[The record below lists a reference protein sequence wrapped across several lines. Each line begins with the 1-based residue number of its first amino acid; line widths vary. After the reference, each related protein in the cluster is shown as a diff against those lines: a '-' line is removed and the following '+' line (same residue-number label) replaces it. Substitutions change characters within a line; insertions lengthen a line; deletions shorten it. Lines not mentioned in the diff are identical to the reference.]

1 MTDMTARDVA
11 EILGMVERKG
21 IRVWVD
27 GGWAVDAL
35 LGRQTRHHADLDI
48 VIEQKDLDAVVDM
61 LHTRGYGPAHRN
73 NPRPWNFAL
82 GDGVRHEVDLHVIV
96 LDENGN
102 GIYGPP
108 ANGELYPADA
118 LKGIGAIRGRVVRCV
133 SHCVLK
139 TALSGPKSC

>member
-1 MTDMTARDVA
+1 MTDMTARDVV

-82 GDGVRHEVDLHVIV
+82 GDGIRHEVDFHVIV
-96 LDENGN
+96 LDGNGN

-108 ANGELYPADA
+108 ANEESYPAHA
-118 LKGIGAIRGRVVRCV
+118 LRGVGAIRGRAVRCI
-133 SHCVLK
+133 SR
-139 TALSGPKSC
+139 